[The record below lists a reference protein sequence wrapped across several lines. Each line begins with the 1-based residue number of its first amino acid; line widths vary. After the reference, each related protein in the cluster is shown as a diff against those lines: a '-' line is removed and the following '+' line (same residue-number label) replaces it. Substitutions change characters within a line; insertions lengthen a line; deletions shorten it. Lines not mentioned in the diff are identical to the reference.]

1 MIPKGKGMFLWVL
14 DRLGTPE
21 TLTASLVAAG
31 YDWVC
36 VKGQNGTLLADG
48 RTVADFEKQKP
59 DEYIMAF
66 RKAGISVHG
75 WGYVYGYSTIVAR
88 EIDVT
93 LKSIERFEFDS
104 WQVDAEVEYK
114 KSGVKMA
121 SRYMSN
127 LRLALPNYTFG
138 ISTYRFPSLHRDF
151 PFKPFVDSCD
161 YASPQ
166 VYWEQ
171 AHNPAYQLDR
181 CLKEYREL
189 RADWPI
195 VPAGSAYPAGT
206 WAPTVAEL
214 DDFYDAVIKNKLDA
228 WLWWECYYAKK
239 ATAWWDALSAHK
251 STVVKPPIPPEEIPT
266 EPTDAEKLSRLWAAH
281 PEVH

>member
-1 MIPKGKGMFLWVL
+1 MFLWVL
-14 DRLGTPE
+14 DRLGTPNE
-21 TLTASLVAAG
+21 LASQLKSAG

-36 VKGQNGTLLADG
+36 MKAQNGTLSADG
-48 RTVADFEKQKP
+48 RALSVFEAQKP
-59 DEYIMAF
+59 DEYVKEF
-66 RKAGISVHG
+66 RKVGLSVHG
-75 WGYVYGYSTIVAR
+75 WGYVYGYSSMVSR
-88 EIDVT
+88 EIEAT

-114 KSGVKMA
+114 SSGVKMA

-138 ISTYRFPSLHRDF
+138 ISTYRFPTYHRDF

-171 AHNPAYQLDR
+171 AHNPAGQLER
-181 CLKEYREL
+181 CLREYKDL
-189 RADWPI
+189 RSDWPI
-195 VPAGSAYPAGT
+195 VPAGSSYPAGT
-206 WAPTVAEL
+206 WKPSVGEL
-214 DDFYDAVIKNKLDA
+214 NEFYNSVIENKLTA

-239 ATAWWDALSAHK
+239 ESSWWNAMASHK
-251 STVVKPPIPPEEIPT
+251 STITPTIPPAI
-266 EPTDAEKLSRLWAAH
+266 EPSDAEKLSRLWDAH
-281 PEVH
+281 PELHG